1 MGVVYRGIDLTLKRP
16 VAIKAM
22 LGNTADA
29 THLARFMH
37 EARALASVEHVGLV
51 PVYAVGQEGGVYYMV
66 MKFIEGQPLSDII
79 ESEGRLDESRVS
91 DILIQVCAALS
102 ALHGQDLVHRDLKP
116 ANLMVG
122 MGGQVT
128 VMDLGIVKSIG
139 DDAEGVVAAT
149 MGTPRYMPPEM
160 FSNAEVDGRADL
172 YSLSIIAYYALSGE
186 VPFDGPTPMGILY
199 KQAHEPVPSLRE
211 AAPWV
216 SSNFATLVESG
227 LGKDPEERPENA
239 LAYASRVRALGV
251 KNNTGARIAAIG
263 LVLLGG
269 AVAAYITLQPP
280 PPPPPILDAAPPV
293 VDAAPIKDAMVVD
306 AAPEPIQDAAPII
319 KTSVRIVSTPS
330 GATVYE
336 RGRRIGRTPLTVR
349 RPKSTSTLGLTVKLT
364 EHGDEKV
371 SASLERDSTIQVKL
385 KPMFE
390 VLDD

>member
-1 MGVVYRGIDLTLKRP
+1 MGVVYRGVDLTLKRP

-37 EARALASVEHVGLV
+37 EARALASVEHSGLV

-66 MKFIEGQPLSDII
+66 MKFVEGRPLSEVI
-79 ESEGRLDESRVS
+79 ESEGRIDEGRVR
-91 DILIQVCAALS
+91 DILIQVCSALS
-102 ALHGQDLVHRDLKP
+102 ALHGQGLVHRDIKP

-122 MGGQVT
+122 IDGQVT

-139 DDAEGVVAAT
+139 DDAEGMVAAT

-199 KQAHEPVPSLRE
+199 KQAHEPVPSLRS

-216 SSNFATLVESG
+216 STPMAALVEAC
-227 LGKDPEERPENA
+227 LAKEPDERPANA

-251 KNNTGARIAAIG
+251 KSSAGPRLAALG
-263 LVLLGG
+263 LIILGG
-269 AVAAYITLQPP
+269 AVAAYITLQPSAP
-280 PPPPPILDAAPPV
+280 TPPV
-293 VDAAPIKDAMVVD
+293 VDAAPPVVVD
-306 AAPEPIQDAAPII
+306 AAPVPDAAVVDAAPIPDAAPVI
-319 KTSVRIVSTPS
+319 KTTLRIVSTPS
-330 GATVYE
+330 GASVYE

-349 RPKSTSTLGLTVKLT
+349 RPKGTTTLGLTLKLA
-364 EHGDEKV
+364 EHGDEKI
-371 SASLERDSTIQVKL
+371 SASLERDEVIRVTL

>member
-51 PVYAVGQEGGVYYMV
+51 PVYAVGQESGVYYMV
-66 MKFIEGQPLSDII
+66 MKFIEGRPLSEII
-79 ESEGRLDESRVS
+79 ESEGRIDEGRVC
-91 DILIQVCAALS
+91 DMLAQVCAALS

-122 MGGQVT
+122 IDGQVT

-199 KQAHEPVPSLRE
+199 KQAHEPVPTLRD

-216 SSNFATLVESG
+216 SANMAALVEQG
-227 LGKDPEERPENA
+227 LAKTPAERPENA
-239 LAYASRVRALGV
+239 LMYASKVRAVGAKSGV
-251 KNNTGARIAAIG
+251 GPRIAAIG
-263 LVLLGG
+263 LILLGG
-269 AVAAYITLQPP
+269 AAAAYITLSPP
-280 PPPPPILDAAPPV
+280 PPPPPVVDAALPIVDAAPIQDAAV
-293 VDAAPIKDAMVVD
+293 VDAAPIKDA
-306 AAPEPIQDAAPII
+306 APII
-319 KTSVRIVSTPS
+319 KTTVRIVSTPS

-349 RPKSTSTLGLTVKLT
+349 RPKSASTLGFTVKWA
-364 EHGDEKV
+364 EHGDEKI
-371 SASLERDSTIQVKL
+371 SATLDRDSTIQVKL

>member
-51 PVYAVGQEGGVYYMV
+51 PVYAVGQESGVYYMV
-66 MKFIEGQPLSDII
+66 MKFIEGRPLSEII
-79 ESEGRLDESRVS
+79 ESEGRIDEGRVC
-91 DILIQVCAALS
+91 DMLAQVCAALS

-122 MGGQVT
+122 IDGQVT

-199 KQAHEPVPSLRE
+199 KQAHEPVPTLRD

-216 SSNFATLVESG
+216 SANMAALVEQG
-227 LGKDPEERPENA
+227 LAKTPAERPENA
-239 LAYASRVRALGV
+239 LMYASKVRAVGAKSGV
-251 KNNTGARIAAIG
+251 GPRIAAIG
-263 LVLLGG
+263 LILLGG
-269 AVAAYITLQPP
+269 AAAAYITLSPP
-280 PPPPPILDAAPPV
+280 PPPPPVVDVALPIVDAAPIQDAAV
-293 VDAAPIKDAMVVD
+293 VDAAPIKDA
-306 AAPEPIQDAAPII
+306 APII
-319 KTSVRIVSTPS
+319 KTTVRIVSTPS

-349 RPKSTSTLGLTVKLT
+349 RPKSASTLGFTVKLA
-364 EHGDEKV
+364 EHGDEKI
-371 SASLERDSTIQVKL
+371 SATLDRDSTIQVKL

>member
-29 THLARFMH
+29 THLSRFMH

-51 PVYAVGQEGGVYYMV
+51 PVYAVGQESGVYYMV
-66 MKFIEGQPLSDII
+66 MKFIEGRPLSEII
-79 ESEGRLDESRVS
+79 ESEGRIDEGRVC
-91 DILIQVCAALS
+91 DMLAQVCAALS

-122 MGGQVT
+122 IDGQVT

-199 KQAHEPVPSLRE
+199 KQAHEPVPTLRD

-216 SSNFATLVESG
+216 SANMAALVEQG
-227 LGKDPEERPENA
+227 LAKTPAERPENA
-239 LAYASRVRALGV
+239 LMYASKVRAVGAKSGV
-251 KNNTGARIAAIG
+251 GPRIAAIG
-263 LVLLGG
+263 LILLGG
-269 AVAAYITLQPP
+269 AAAAYITLSPP
-280 PPPPPILDAAPPV
+280 PPPPPVVDAALPIVDAAPIQDAAV
-293 VDAAPIKDAMVVD
+293 VDAAPIKDA
-306 AAPEPIQDAAPII
+306 APII
-319 KTSVRIVSTPS
+319 KTTVRIVSTPS

-349 RPKSTSTLGLTVKLT
+349 RPKSASTLGFTVKLV
-364 EHGDEKV
+364 EHGDEKI
-371 SASLERDSTIQVKL
+371 SATLDRDSTIQVKL